1 MSLGKENSTKKKQ
14 ELIRQYSSNPKF
26 LKLLDYAFNPL
37 YSYHIKTLRFSSNK
51 KEYNENTLE
60 QFFGLLD
67 KCRYS
72 TRTQQLIDDVKAFL
86 NICGKE
92 AEVYA
97 KILTKSLK
105 LGVSVK
111 TINKALGY
119 EYILNTELMKAYDIS
134 KTNLEEGK
142 EYLVEKKF
150 DGVRCLIRKQ
160 GKSVDAVTFNG
171 KVLHLPHIFYDILNV
186 PDGFY
191 DGELLASERHETSGI
206 VNKVIN
212 ENLEDVHKLKFVCF
226 DILTEEEFLGKKAT
240 PLCERLIRREC
251 LENKANIV
259 PPGHFITKS
268 LAKIYEYFDKVKR
281 EGEEGIMVK
290 DLHSPY
296 ERKRSKYWVKI
307 KDVNSMSLRV
317 INIEEGQ
324 GKYEGK
330 IGKLICQTEDSLLTI
345 RVGSGLSDKDREK
358 DYDYWVGKIVEVEYT
373 DAYYLG
379 ERLIIDFPRFKEVRV
394 DKNRA
399 DFKKE
404 IAITRRYK

>member
-1 MSLGKENSTKKKQ
+1 M
-14 ELIRQYSSNPKF
+14 
-26 LKLLDYAFNPL
+26 
-37 YSYHIKTLRFSSNK
+37 
-51 KEYNENTLE
+51 
-60 QFFGLLD
+60 LD

-72 TRTQQLIDDVKAFL
+72 TRTQQLIDDVKVFL

-105 LGVSVK
+105 IGVSVK

-171 KVLHLPHIFYDILNV
+171 KVLNLPHIFYDILKV

-226 DILTEEEFLGKKAT
+226 DILTENEFLGKEKT

-259 PPGHFITKS
+259 PPGHFITSS
-268 LAKIYEYFDKVKR
+268 LSEIYEYFDKVR
-281 EGEEGIMVK
+281 QNGEEGIMVK
-290 DLHSPY
+290 DLYSPY
-296 ERKRSKYWVKI
+296 ERKRSKHWVKI

-324 GKYEGK
+324 GKYKGK

-345 RVGSGLSDKDREK
+345 KVGSGLSNKDREK
-358 DYDYWVGKIVEVEYT
+358 DYEHWVGKIVEVEYT
-373 DAYYLG
+373 DAYYLDDK
-379 ERLIIDFPRFKEVRV
+379 LIIDFPRFKEIRV

-404 IAITRRYK
+404 IAITR